1 MNEFNIINFK
11 SEPKNNFFA
20 PEWNYFLCES
30 YINDIDFNKLTKF
43 LLIKEKEIKKIP
55 LKIRENGKLY
65 DGYTGLNDKST
76 TVRFTE
82 YNIFNFKNKQID
94 NIKHNIIKIHNNF
107 LNKLNLPIP
116 NKLYIQSWFN
126 VMRKGEQIK
135 PHIHA
140 VIPDSYLGGNI
151 CVKCSNTST
160 IYINPVNQINEP
172 ELYSSKNEVGKITLF
187 QECIP
192 HYTDIHNG
200 EEERITIAF
209 DLSLKKLT
217 SNYIKLL

>member
-11 SEPKNNFFA
+11 SQPKKTFFA

-30 YINDIDFNKLTKF
+30 YVNDIDFDTLTKF

-65 DGYTGLNDKST
+65 DGYTGLSDKST
-76 TVRFTE
+76 TVRFAE

-94 NIKHNIIKIHNNF
+94 NIKYNIIKIHNNF
-107 LNKLNLPIP
+107 LNKINLPIP
-116 NKLYIQSWFN
+116 NELYIQSWFN

-140 VIPDSYLGGNI
+140 VIPDSYLGGHI

-172 ELYSSKNEVGKITLF
+172 EIYSSKNEVGKITLF